1 MRNSRSQYDVRI
13 ISFEGKQIG
22 YYKLEW
28 CLILRFCKFIGAL
41 LNFLGIVYAIKSMRY
56 LKMVDWTTIICL
68 VSFGFAV
75 HWLSMINFVIVLLKS
90 N

>member
-1 MRNSRSQYDVRI
+1 MRNSHRGLNVRV
-13 ISFEGKQIG
+13 ISFEGKQMG

-41 LNFLGIVYAIKSMRY
+41 LNFLGIVYAVKSMRH

-68 VSFGFAV
+68 ISFGFAV
-75 HWLSMINFVIVLLKS
+75 HWLSMVNFAVILLKS